1 MKYIK
6 LESST
11 INILQN
17 SLVYAAKLVHLD
29 LSGMPI
35 TSIDF
40 ILVGSVPPLTLILD
54 DCKAID
60 TSQYSSFITV
70 VKQLTKLTI
79 LSLKL
84 NGVNLSPSQAVAI
97 ANSRQELI
105 MLGLLGVMLSPM

>member
-79 LSLKL
+79 LSL